1 MQNRY
6 FKKISNQLV
15 KHLIL
20 AIIGIFF
27 ILPLVWLI
35 STSLKTNRQIYV
47 YPPQWIPD
55 PVIWLNYPAVFD
67 YAPFLLYFRN
77 TLIIVALCTLG
88 VFLSCSLVAYGFARL
103 NAPGKNFLFI
113 LMLSTMI
120 LPYQVTMIP
129 LYILFSK
136 IGWVDT
142 FRPLTI
148 PFFFGIPLYI
158 FLLRQFFMTI
168 PRELEDAA
176 RIDGCGYLR
185 TYWQIVLPLAKPA
198 LAVVMLF
205 TTIGAWN
212 DFLAPLIYLQSPDM
226 YTLALGLQIFL
237 TQYGGDWSLL
247 MAASTI
253 VVLPII
259 FVFFFAQKQ
268 FIQGIVLTG
277 LKG

>member
-1 MQNRY
+1 MKNKY
-6 FKKISNQLV
+6 FKKILSQLV

-20 AIIGIFF
+20 AIVAIFF
-27 ILPLVWLI
+27 ILPLIWLI
-35 STSLKTNRQIYV
+35 STSLKTNRQIFV
-47 YPPQWIPD
+47 YPPQWVPN

-67 YAPFLLYFRN
+67 YAPFLLYFQN
-77 TLIIVALCTLG
+77 TLTIVALCTLG

-142 FRPLTI
+142 FRPLTV

-185 TYWQIVLPLAKPA
+185 IYWQIVLPLAKPA

-205 TTIGAWN
+205 TSIGAWN

-226 YTLALGLQIFL
+226 YTLALGLQVFL

-259 FVFFFAQKQ
+259 FVFFFAQRQ